1 MFAQLGVITR
11 TRNEF
16 VEIIAALERWLIIN
30 SVIKEAAVLNM
41 SSLKISLWKKV
52 NKKEQISL

>member
-41 SSLKISLWKKV
+41 SSLKISLCKKV